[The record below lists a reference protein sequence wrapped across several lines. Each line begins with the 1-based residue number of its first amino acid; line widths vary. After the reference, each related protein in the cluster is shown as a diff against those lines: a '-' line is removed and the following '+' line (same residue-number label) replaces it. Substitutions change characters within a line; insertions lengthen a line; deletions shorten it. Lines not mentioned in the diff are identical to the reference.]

1 MAAARGRVLDVTR
14 LVLRTGR
21 STLTGIDRVERA
33 YLREFLDRP
42 EPLFLLMKQGRRQ
55 WLLPRSA
62 GSLLEGWLA
71 DPAQLVPRV
80 LVERLIAR
88 RGAPALA
95 ARRLRRMALGG
106 AMPDGVAALL
116 ARHLPMGGWYFN
128 TGHVNA
134 GVELLAAVRSV
145 PGMQVA
151 VLVHD
156 TIPLDFPQFSR
167 PHAVEEFGALVE
179 AVVRHADLVICNSAA
194 TRDDLARQARRHG
207 PLPESIVAHL
217 GTEVAAPDPAAL
229 PEGLPLDR
237 PYFLA
242 LGTLEPR
249 KNHALLLDVWDHLHA
264 TMPED
269 EVPRLFLVGRRGW
282 RNEELFAR
290 LDLSPHLGRT
300 IHKLP
305 GLPDGAVAALM
316 AGARALLMPS
326 LAEGYGLPVAEA
338 AAMGTPVIAAPL
350 PVYLEFVGD
359 YPVYVMQ
366 GDLYSWSA
374 RIQEQLG
381 SDAAVQGAMRR
392 CVPQLALK
400 TWAGHFH
407 HVLSKAC

>member
-1 MAAARGRVLDVTR
+1 MAPAPGRVLDVTR
-14 LVLRTGR
+14 LVLRVGR
-21 STLTGIDRVERA
+21 PVLTGIDRAERA

-55 WLLPRSA
+55 WLLPREA
-62 GSLLEGWLA
+62 GAVLEDWLEA
-71 DPAQLVPRV
+71 GLVPRG
-80 LVERLIAR
+80 LVERLVAR
-88 RGAPALA
+88 RGAPGLA
-95 ARRLRRMALGG
+95 AWRLRRMALGG

-116 ARHLPMGGWYFN
+116 ARHLPGGGWYFN

-134 GVELLAAVRSV
+134 GAELLEAVRSV
-145 PGMQVA
+145 PGLRVA

-156 TIPLDFPQFSR
+156 VIPLDFPQFSR
-167 PHAVEEFGALVE
+167 PHSVAEMGALVE

-194 TRDDLARQARRHG
+194 TRDDLARHARRHG
-207 PLPESIVAHL
+207 PLPENIVAHL
-217 GTEVAAPDPAAL
+217 GTEAVEPDPAAL
-229 PEGLPLDR
+229 PANLPLDR

-249 KNHALLLDVWDHLHA
+249 KNHALLLDVWDKFHA
-264 TMPED
+264 EVPEA

-282 RNEELFAR
+282 RNEDFFAR
-290 LDLSPHLGRT
+290 LDGSPHLGRT
-300 IHKLP
+300 IHELP

-338 AAMGTPVIAAPL
+338 AAMGTPVIAASL

-359 YPVYVMQ
+359 YPVYVTQ
-366 GDLYSWSA
+366 GDLYSWAA

-381 SDAAVQGAMRR
+381 TDAAVHGAMRR
-392 CVPQLALK
+392 CVPQVARK
-400 TWAGHFH
+400 TWAGHFQS
-407 HVLSKAC
+407 VLSKTC

>member
-1 MAAARGRVLDVTR
+1 MAAQGRVLDVTR

-21 STLTGIDRVERA
+21 PALTGIDRVERA
-33 YLREFLDRP
+33 YLREFLARP

-62 GSLLEGWLA
+62 GAELELWLEA
-71 DPAQLVPRV
+71 GLAPRG
-80 LVERLIAR
+80 LVERLALR

-116 ARHLPMGGWYFN
+116 ARHLPGGGWYFN

-134 GVELLAAVRSV
+134 GAELLAAVRAV
-145 PGMQVA
+145 PGLRVA

-167 PHAVEEFGALVE
+167 PHAVAEMQALVE
-179 AVVRHADLVICNSAA
+179 AVVRHANLVICNSAA
-194 TRDDLARQARRHG
+194 TRDDLARHARRHG

-217 GTEVAAPDPAAL
+217 GTDVVQPDPAEL
-229 PEGLPLDR
+229 PANLPLDR

-242 LGTLEPR
+242 VGTLEPR
-249 KNHALLLDVWDHLHA
+249 KNHALLLDVWDKFHA
-264 TMPED
+264 EMPEAH
-269 EVPRLFLVGRRGW
+269 VPHLFLVGRRGW
-282 RNEELFAR
+282 RNGDFFAR
-290 LDLSPHLGRT
+290 LDGSPHLGRT
-300 IHKLP
+300 IHELP

-338 AAMGTPVIAAPL
+338 AAAGTPVIAALL

-359 YPVYVMQ
+359 YPVYVTQ
-366 GDLYSWSA
+366 GDLYSWAA

-381 SDAAVQGAMRR
+381 TDAAVHGAMRR
-392 CVPQLALK
+392 CVPQVARK
-400 TWAGHFH
+400 TWAGHFQS
-407 HVLSKAC
+407 VLNKTC

>member
-1 MAAARGRVLDVTR
+1 MTR
-14 LVLRTGR
+14 LVLRVGR
-21 STLTGIDRVERA
+21 PTLTGIDRVELA

-55 WLLPRSA
+55 WLLPRRA
-62 GSLLEGWLA
+62 GAALEGWLGDA
-71 DPAQLVPRV
+71 GLAPRG
-80 LVERLIAR
+80 LVERLVAR
-88 RGAPALA
+88 RGMPALA
-95 ARRLRRMALGG
+95 ARQLRRMALGG
-106 AMPDGVAALL
+106 AMPDGVAALM
-116 ARHLPMGGWYFN
+116 ARHLPGGGWYFN

-134 GVELLAAVRSV
+134 GEELLAAVRSV
-145 PGMQVA
+145 PGLRVA

-167 PHAVEEFGALVE
+167 PHAVEEMGALVA

-194 TRDDLARQARRHG
+194 TRDDLARHARRHG

-217 GTEVAAPDPAAL
+217 GTNMVTPEAAAL

-249 KNHALLLDVWDHLHA
+249 KNHALLLDVWDKFHA
-264 TMPED
+264 ETLD
-269 EVPRLFLVGRRGW
+269 AEVPRLFLVGRRGW
-282 RNEELFAR
+282 RNEDFLAR
-290 LDLSPHLGRT
+290 LDRSPHLGRT
-300 IHKLP
+300 IHELP
-305 GLPDGAVAALM
+305 GLSDGAVAALM

-338 AAMGTPVIAAPL
+338 AAAGTPVIAAPL

-359 YPVYVMQ
+359 YPVYVTQ
-366 GDLYSWSA
+366 GDLYSWAA

-381 SDAAVQGAMRR
+381 TDAAVHGAMRR
-392 CVPQLALK
+392 CVPQVARK
-400 TWAGHFH
+400 TWAGHFQS
-407 HVLSKAC
+407 VLNKTC